1 MQASPFEALFARLAQ
16 SDFRSRFRLGSEEV
30 ACIERRQADAH
41 AGAPRFHRSAC
52 HSLLLPRL
60 SGQVACDPCRSG
72 ADRTGTAICR
82 GGLDGMDRTAVGAVS
97 GDIRRDRRGGR
108 PLPLFSEVPLRR
120 LRGDVPNL
128 RAGEA
133 GAQALRRKT
142 GPSLPLSPPS
152 LANRHRR
159 RCRSRFLCPVL
170 S

>member
-1 MQASPFEALFARLAQ
+1 MDQNRKEYLMQASPFEALFARLAQ

-30 ACIERRQADAH
+30 ACIERRGMSCRRFRASAARAGVYSQRRQADAH

-133 GAQALRRKT
+133 GAQALRRK
-142 GPSLPLSPPS
+142 
-152 LANRHRR
+152 
-159 RCRSRFLCPVL
+159 
-170 S
+170 

>member
-1 MQASPFEALFARLAQ
+1 MDQNRKEYLMQASPFEARRGSLYRTLGNGGHPP
-16 SDFRSRFRLGSEEV
+16 SCRRFRASAARAGVYSQ
-30 ACIERRQADAH
+30 RRQADAY

-97 GDIRRDRRGGR
+97 GDVRRDRRGDR

-128 RAGEA
+128 RAGETCA
-133 GAQALRRKT
+133 PALRRK
-142 GPSLPLSPPS
+142 
-152 LANRHRR
+152 
-159 RCRSRFLCPVL
+159 
-170 S
+170 